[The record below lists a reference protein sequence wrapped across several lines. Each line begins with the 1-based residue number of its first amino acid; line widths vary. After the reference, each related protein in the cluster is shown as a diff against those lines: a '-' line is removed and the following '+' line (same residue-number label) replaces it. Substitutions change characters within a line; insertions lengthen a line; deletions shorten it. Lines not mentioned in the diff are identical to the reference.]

1 MKKICCLIICLCMIF
16 ALCSCGTNTNVSE
29 LEGKIEA
36 LEKENQELRNKIA
49 QLQGD
54 MIDDEANTENKDK
67 NSSEKTVQLKTPF
80 SVGNIMNITLNST
93 EWCDKI
99 LPSNTSGA
107 YSYMGDKENEKYF
120 VIHGKI
126 ESLASE
132 NFDINYSNETELLI
146 NGKYKVSAKMETEE
160 SDGTSFYGSIK
171 PLQTLNFVIYASVS
185 DTLYNQW
192 ENISVSMKI
201 ANNEE
206 DLNGFFDSSTKYDS
220 FNISFQK

>member
-1 MKKICCLIICLCMIF
+1 MKKICCLIVCLCMTF

-29 LEGKIEA
+29 LKEKIEV
-36 LEKENQELRNKIA
+36 LEKENQELKSKIA
-49 QLQGD
+49 ELQGD
-54 MIDDEANTENKDK
+54 MIDDETDTENKDK

-80 SVGNIMNITLNST
+80 SVGKVMNITLIST

-120 VIHGKI
+120 VIRGKI
-126 ESLASE
+126 ESLATE

-146 NGKYKVSAKMETEE
+146 NGKYKISAQMETEE

-220 FNISFQK
+220 FNISFKK